1 MLLQYCAPL
10 HLQSLNVR
18 FVCAGLLH
26 LEHKTVELSV
36 KLEYED
42 VDFIPSILSSRFRF
56 QIAPSFPCLAAFTHH
71 SLAFVND
78 CSPPMPLA

>member
-18 FVCAGLLH
+18 FVCAGVLH

-36 KLEYED
+36 KLED
-42 VDFIPSILSSRFRF
+42 VFFLLHLMMVDGTSVQEVVLVKNNIHRILHRVLAVTNQVR
-56 QIAPSFPCLAAFTHH
+56 QIF
-71 SLAFVND
+71 
-78 CSPPMPLA
+78 

>member
-10 HLQSLNVR
+10 HLHFLNVR

-36 KLEYED
+36 KLED
-42 VDFIPSILSSRFRF
+42 VVCISSCSSSIFRF
-56 QIAPSFPCLAAFTHH
+56 AIACSIPCLAA
-71 SLAFVND
+71 LVNHTRASVDD
-78 CSPPMPLA
+78 CSTPQPW